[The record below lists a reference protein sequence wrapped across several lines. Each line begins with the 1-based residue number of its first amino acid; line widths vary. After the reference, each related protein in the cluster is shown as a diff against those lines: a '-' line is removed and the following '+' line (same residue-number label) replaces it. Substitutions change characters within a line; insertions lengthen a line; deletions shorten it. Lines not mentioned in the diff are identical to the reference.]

1 MADSSSKNNAL
12 AGLTTV
18 QSLKAM
24 TQPGTSYARRFDEVM
39 GKKAPKFIASLVSV
53 TQQSSLMQKCD
64 PMEIMQAAMVAATLD
79 LDIVPTLGF
88 AAIVPYN
95 DTKNGTCHPQFQIMT
110 KGLVQLGM
118 RSSQYRTMN
127 AGLLYKDEIRG
138 YDVITG
144 NVKIEIPD
152 NGMRTKDSFG
162 NTLKD
167 LDEAGVAGAFAYF
180 ETTSGYEKMVYWPL
194 EQIINHGKRY
204 SQSFRADIRYNKQS
218 SLWTTNLRA
227 MAVKTVLK
235 NLLSKWGP
243 LSTSMEMAITEDQ
256 KVYVGD
262 SSDYLDNQPDEL
274 PEEVKGRKEA
284 AKSRSKGAK
293 GLEAILQKDEKPA
306 EAPSEPESPPDYAEW
321 KYTTATPPT
330 DSADVAMDGN
340 GMVDGSLFKTDPN
353 DPAIPF

>member
-1 MADSSSKNNAL
+1 MAESSKNNAL

-95 DTKNGTCHPQFQIMT
+95 DTKTGTCHPQFQVMT
-110 KGLVQLGM
+110 KGLVQLGI
-118 RSSQYRTMN
+118 RSNQYRTIN
-127 AGLLYKDEIRG
+127 AGLVYKDEIKG

-144 NVKIEIPD
+144 NVRMDVP
-152 NGMRTKDSFG
+152 NGGQRSKDSFG

-204 SQSFRADIRYNKQS
+204 SQSFRSDIRYNKQS

-256 KVYVGD
+256 KVYTNNG
-262 SSDYLDNQPDEL
+262 SGYLDNESDAEEL
-274 PEEVKGRKEA
+274 PDASSDRKEA
-284 AKSRSKGAK
+284 SKKKSQGAK
-293 GLEAILQKDEKPA
+293 ALEAMFTEEADKPA
-306 EAPSEPESPPDYAEW
+306 E
-321 KYTTATPPT
+321 T
-330 DSADVAMDGN
+330 DEKVDGN
-340 GMVDGSLFKTDPN
+340 GMIEGSLDLGNDGSEEKHEYNFDG
-353 DPAIPF
+353 IPF